1 MSKSEELREMIR
13 IEREKRFPDLPAHV
27 LASESGW
34 SELLGEIDPQA
45 DPVARRAGPMSF
57 DGITVV
63 IDPDLPAG
71 EFKLQFGS
79 ELLGKKTAP

>member
-1 MSKSEELREMIR
+1 MSKLEELREMIR
-13 IEREKRFPDLPAHV
+13 IEREKRFPDLPAQL
-27 LASESGW
+27 LASEEGW
-34 SELLGEIDPQA
+34 NEVLEAIEPHV
-45 DPVARRAGPMSF
+45 DPVARRAGPMDF
-57 DGITVV
+57 QGITVV